1 MSDLKSKVRKCLGTR
16 LATGSLEPTSLPN
29 QETKFWWKRN
39 KMLPFK
45 LNSWFTFYFTH
56 FSALYPESK
65 MTQPCR
71 WKQPVNLSLPNKH
84 LASSGPQPMAIV
96 PLPLISSHSNHQIKP
111 VTRQHKK
118 RCSYLSGVGNGL
130 YIPLWWGG
138 GGVLHIGVCMHHCVN
153 HKLTQSSIRN
163 KPLMEVGELT
173 RTLQVS
179 LPTVHYVQ

>member
-1 MSDLKSKVRKCLGTR
+1 
-16 LATGSLEPTSLPN
+16 
-29 QETKFWWKRN
+29 
-39 KMLPFK
+39 
-45 LNSWFTFYFTH
+45 
-56 FSALYPESK
+56 
-65 MTQPCR
+65 
-71 WKQPVNLSLPNKH
+71 
-84 LASSGPQPMAIV
+84 MAIV

-111 VTRQHKK
+111 VTRQHKN
-118 RCSYLSGVGNGL
+118 RCSYLSGAVMVCISLSDG
-130 YIPLWWGG
+130 GG